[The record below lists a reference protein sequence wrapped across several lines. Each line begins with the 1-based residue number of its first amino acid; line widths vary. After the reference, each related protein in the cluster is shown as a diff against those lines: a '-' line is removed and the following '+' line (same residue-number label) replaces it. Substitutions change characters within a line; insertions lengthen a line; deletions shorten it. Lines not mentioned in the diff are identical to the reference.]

1 MIKIRPLGYEKY
13 HVAASRKLPE
23 ETVDINLFSF
33 YFSSLVAWIVD
44 VMIGA
49 LATIMDHEDKGFLF
63 S

>member
-1 MIKIRPLGYEKY
+1 M
-13 HVAASRKLPE
+13 AAPRKLPE
-23 ETVDINLFSF
+23 ETVAINLFSF
-33 YFSSLVAWIVD
+33 YFSSLAAWNVD

>member
-1 MIKIRPLGYEKY
+1 MRRSIMWL
-13 HVAASRKLPE
+13 LPG
-23 ETVDINLFSF
+23 NFLKRQLLFNHFSF
-33 YFSSLVAWIVD
+33 YFSSLAAWKVD

>member
-23 ETVDINLFSF
+23 ETVAINLFSF
-33 YFSSLVAWIVD
+33 YFSSLAAWIVD